1 MATRTGA
8 GKNEGV
14 DGVIPVVDG
23 ATRNGV
29 LAAPAPAPPAVR
41 RLFGTDGVRGVAN
54 VHPMTAEMALQLGR
68 ALAFV
73 VRNGS
78 HRHRIVIGKD
88 TRLSGYMLEQ
98 AIASGICSMGVDVL
112 LSGPLPTPGIAF
124 VTQSMRADAGVVIS
138 ASHNPYQDN
147 GIKFFSRDGFKLPDE
162 VELEIE
168 RLVLGGEGGNPDFQA
183 LRPTATRIGKAK
195 RIDDAKGRYAQFLKS
210 LFPKDLTLEGLTVVV
225 DCANGAA
232 YHVAPEAFEELGA
245 KVIAIGVAPDGT
257 NINDGCGAV
266 HPEAMAKA
274 IREHGAQLGL
284 ALDGDADRLILA
296 DETGR
301 IVDGDAIMAIVGRDL
316 VRQGALAR
324 NTVVSTVMSS
334 LGLERALH
342 EVGGR
347 VVRTQVGDRYVVEE
361 MRRNG
366 YNFGGEQSGH
376 LIFLDHVTTGDGV
389 AAALNVLAVMRRSGR
404 SLSELARCFEPVP
417 QALVNV
423 AVKEKRPLAELPS
436 VGKAIE
442 AAEEAL
448 GADGRVLVRFS
459 GTENK
464 VRVLVEGP
472 DAAKVRGMA
481 DGIATALR
489 EALG

>member
-1 MATRTGA
+1 
-8 GKNEGV
+8 
-14 DGVIPVVDG
+14 
-23 ATRNGV
+23 
-29 LAAPAPAPPAVR
+29 
-41 RLFGTDGVRGVAN
+41 
-54 VHPMTAEMALQLGR
+54 MTAEMALQLGR
-68 ALAFV
+68 ALAYV
-73 VRNGS
+73 VRNGP

-98 AIASGICSMGVDVL
+98 AIASGICSMGVDVML
-112 LSGPLPTPGIAF
+112 TGPLPTPGIAF
-124 VTQSMRADAGVVIS
+124 VTESMRADAGVVIS

-162 VELEIE
+162 VEAEIE
-168 RLVLGGEGGNPDFQA
+168 RLVLGGEGGDADFQA

-232 YHVAPEAFEELGA
+232 YDVAPNAFEELGA
-245 KVIAIGVAPDGT
+245 KVIPLAVAPDGT

-266 HPEAMAKA
+266 HPEAMARA
-274 IREHGAQLGL
+274 IQKHRADLGL

-296 DETGR
+296 DETGK

-316 VRQGALAR
+316 IRQKTLVKR
-324 NTVVSTVMSS
+324 TVVSTVMSS
-334 LGLERALH
+334 LGLERALA
-342 EVGGR
+342 EVGGK
-347 VVRTQVGDRYVVEE
+347 VVRTAVGDRYVVEE
-361 MRRNG
+361 MRAHG

-389 AAALNVLAVMRRSGR
+389 AAALNVLAVMRRDGR
-404 SLSELARCFEPVP
+404 TLSALAGCFQPVP
-417 QALVNV
+417 QALINV
-423 AVKEKRPLAELPS
+423 VVKEKRPLAELPA
-436 VGKAIE
+436 VGKAIA
-442 AAEEAL
+442 AAEKAL

-464 VRVLVEGP
+464 ARVLVEGP
-472 DAAKVRGMA
+472 DAKRVRG
-481 DGIATALR
+481 IAEAIAGALK